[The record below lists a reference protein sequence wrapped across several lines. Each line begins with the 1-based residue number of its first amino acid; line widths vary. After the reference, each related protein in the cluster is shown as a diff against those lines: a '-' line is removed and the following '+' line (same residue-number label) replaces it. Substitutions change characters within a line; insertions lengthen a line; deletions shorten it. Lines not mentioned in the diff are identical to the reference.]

1 MRLFVVVIW
10 YAAAAITKPDSGNL
24 RRNDRIDERVLDTR
38 KLMVL
43 CLRQIQTVRRVRQI
57 FTVFVSLQ
65 ILDVL
70 TTLLGLSLGA
80 GESSVFVAKLIQS
93 GPVSGLL
100 LSKAIA
106 LSLAMWALVANRERL
121 VRFVNFWFAALVG
134 WNLLVISVARSRL

>member
-1 MRLFVVVIW
+1 
-10 YAAAAITKPDSGNL
+10 
-24 RRNDRIDERVLDTR
+24 
-38 KLMVL
+38 MVL